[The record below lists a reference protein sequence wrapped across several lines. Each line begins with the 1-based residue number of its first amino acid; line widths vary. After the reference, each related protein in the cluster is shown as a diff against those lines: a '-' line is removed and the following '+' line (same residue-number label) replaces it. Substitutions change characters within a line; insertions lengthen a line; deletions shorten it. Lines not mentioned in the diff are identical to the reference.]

1 VKLAMSVL
9 SVMVNEM
16 LQGIGMVFVAV
27 IVGIIIVK
35 VIISRLF
42 S

>member
-1 VKLAMSVL
+1 
-9 SVMVNEM
+9 MVNEM

-27 IVGIIIVK
+27 VVGIIVIK
-35 VIISRLF
+35 VILNRLF

>member
-1 VKLAMSVL
+1 
-9 SVMVNEM
+9 MVNEM

-27 IVGIIIVK
+27 VVGIVIVK
-35 VIISRLF
+35 LILNRLF

>member
-1 VKLAMSVL
+1 
-9 SVMVNEM
+9 MVNEM

-27 IVGIIIVK
+27 VVGIIVVK
-35 VIISRLF
+35 VIIGRLF

>member
-1 VKLAMSVL
+1 
-9 SVMVNEM
+9 MVNEM

-27 IVGIIIVK
+27 IVGIIVIK
-35 VIISRLF
+35 VILNRLF

>member
-1 VKLAMSVL
+1 
-9 SVMVNEM
+9 MVNEM

-27 IVGIIIVK
+27 VVGIIIVK
-35 VIISRLF
+35 VIIGRLF

>member
-1 VKLAMSVL
+1 
-9 SVMVNEM
+9 MVAEM

-27 IVGIIIVK
+27 VVGIIIVK
-35 VIISRLF
+35 VIVGRLF

>member
-1 VKLAMSVL
+1 MAQT
-9 SVMVNEM
+9 VNEM

-27 IVGIIIVK
+27 IVGIIVIK
-35 VIISRLF
+35 VILNRLF